1 MSSGTITQSDWV
13 KGIGFSILS
22 SIIGGASK
30 LAIRKSWR
38 VEEACRNLTTGDFM
52 LLVDTSHH
60 TSVLLPEADESNIQC
75 PAEKSDLET
84 QSAPMYV
91 AEEQQRLQTS
101 VPLRSNE
108 PRVSFRGLLCAPPV
122 ANAPL
127 AQTREQMA
135 HKRLYQAYSLRGMGT
150 LGMTTLNPLT
160 TVIAMNYASPSILAP
175 FSGLTLVWII
185 LFSPLVLEETPSVR
199 QVIACAFI
207 LLGEVVVAA
216 FGDHKNDDGVS
227 IHDVVSLLGCES
239 AFLSGTLVLTAI
251 NQMKGAI
258 LLQNQVFN
266 VLLRLTV
273 LDGGV
278 DVCDSK

>member
-1 MSSGTITQSDWV
+1 MSNGTITQSDWV

-30 LAIRKSWR
+30 LAIRKSWQ
-38 VEEACRNLTTGDFM
+38 VEELCQNLTTGDFM
-52 LLVDTSHH
+52 LLVDVSQH
-60 TSVLLPEADESNIQC
+60 TSVALQVENGSTPLERDKSYQGDRSDEASVTNER
-75 PAEKSDLET
+75 
-84 QSAPMYV
+84 QS
-91 AEEQQRLQTS
+91 LHTS
-101 VPLRSNE
+101 AALRMNE
-108 PRVSFRGLLCAPPV
+108 PSTRITFRGLLCAPPV
-122 ANAPL
+122 ADAPL

-135 HKRLYQAYSLRGMGT
+135 LKRLYQAYFLRGMGT

-185 LFSPLVLEETPSVR
+185 LFSPLVLEETPSLR

-227 IHDVVSLLGCES
+227 IHDVVSFFEELIHLP
-239 AFLSGTLVLTAI
+239 VW
-251 NQMKGAI
+251 
-258 LLQNQVFN
+258 N
-266 VLLRLTV
+266 VVSYCYTSNERYNPIIKP
-273 LDGGV
+273 
-278 DVCDSK
+278 SS